1 VPVLPVVPSPV
12 PVAPPAPVPPL
23 KAPALIVRVAS
34 PKQRKTLPAQKMK
47 MPVLPKP
54 AKPAPP
60 KKAAVAVPAVKVAVP
75 VVAKPAPPPD
85 YSPDILK
92 NLPKPVAPPT
102 DVELRRFVAEEAQW
116 RGALSGITKPV
127 QMSFRRRESF
137 NSFWEQAIA
146 PYSKSYG
153 RAPAVDFDK
162 DMVIGVFLGEKP
174 LPGYDI
180 QIVSAQIDSDGK
192 EPVLRVRYTEINRFL
207 GIFATHFAVQPFHLL
222 KVAAFS
228 GRVLFEAVPNSK

>member
-1 VPVLPVVPSPV
+1 M
-12 PVAPPAPVPPL
+12 
-23 KAPALIVRVAS
+23 
-34 PKQRKTLPAQKMK
+34 Q
-47 MPVLPKP
+47 
-54 AKPAPP
+54 APP
-60 KKAAVAVPAVKVAVP
+60 KTAVVSVVKVVVPAITKLA
-75 VVAKPAPPPD
+75 PAPD
-85 YSPDILK
+85 YSPEILK

-102 DVELRRFVAEEAQW
+102 DIEVRRFVAEEAQW

-127 QMSFRRRESF
+127 QMSFRSRESF

-153 RAPAVDFDK
+153 HAPAVDFDK

-222 KVAAFS
+222 KVTAFS